1 MNILNLLVKK
11 IKNNKKKDTNRYYTA
26 LLFFKGKKYI
36 LNKFVEEVKELIE
49 ALKKNNK
56 KNIIHECA
64 DTLFHLLVV
73 LEQKKVNLNSVMK
86 ELNERRKITGLE
98 EKRRRKNVRQK

>member
-11 IKNNKKKDTNRYYTA
+11 IKNNKKKDTNRSYTA
-26 LLFFKGKKYI
+26 LLFFKGKKHI
-36 LNKFVEEVKELIE
+36 LNKFIEEVKELIE

-64 DTLFHLLVV
+64 DTLFHLLVI

>member
-1 MNILNLLVKK
+1 MNILNLLVKI
-11 IKNNKKKDTNRYYTA
+11 IKNNKKKKIKNSYTA
-26 LLFFKGKKYI
+26 FLFFKGKKYI

-49 ALKKNNK
+49 ALKNKDK

-73 LEQKKVNLNSVMK
+73 LEYKKVNFNSVIR
-86 ELNERRKITGLE
+86 ELNKRRKITGLE
-98 EKRRRKNVRQK
+98 EKEKRKNVR

>member
-11 IKNNKKKDTNRYYTA
+11 IKNNKKKNINLSYTA

-36 LNKFVEEVKELIE
+36 LNKFIEEVNELIE

-56 KNIIHECA
+56 KNVIHECA

-73 LEQKKVNLNSVMK
+73 LEQKKINFSSVMR

-98 EKRRRKNVRQK
+98 EKRRRKKNVR

>member
-11 IKNNKKKDTNRYYTA
+11 IKNNKKKNTNRSYTA

-49 ALKKNNK
+49 TLKKNNK

-86 ELNERRKITGLE
+86 ELNGRRKITGIE
-98 EKRRRKNVRQK
+98 EKRTRKNVRQK

>member
-11 IKNNKKKDTNRYYTA
+11 IKNNKKKNTNRSYTA

-73 LEQKKVNLNSVMK
+73 LEQKKINLNSVMK
-86 ELNERRKITGLE
+86 ELNGRRKITGIE

>member
-11 IKNNKKKDTNRYYTA
+11 IKNNKKKNTNRSYTA

-36 LNKFVEEVKELIE
+36 LNKFIEEVKELIE

-86 ELNERRKITGLE
+86 ELNGRRKITGIE

>member
-11 IKNNKKKDTNRYYTA
+11 IKNNKKKDTTRSYTA

>member
-11 IKNNKKKDTNRYYTA
+11 IKNNKKKDTNRSYTA
-26 LLFFKGKKYI
+26 LLFFKGKKHI
-36 LNKFVEEVKELIE
+36 LNKFIEEVKELIE

>member
-11 IKNNKKKDTNRYYTA
+11 IKNNKKKNTNRSYTA

>member
-1 MNILNLLVKK
+1 MNILKLLVKK
-11 IKNNKKKDTNRYYTA
+11 IKNNKKKNINHSYTA

-86 ELNERRKITGLE
+86 ELNGRRKITGIE

>member
-11 IKNNKKKDTNRYYTA
+11 IKNNKKKNTNRSYTA

-49 ALKKNNK
+49 VLKKNNK

-86 ELNERRKITGLE
+86 ELNGRRKITGIE

>member
-11 IKNNKKKDTNRYYTA
+11 IKNNKKKDTNLSYTA

-86 ELNERRKITGLE
+86 ELNRRRKITGIE
-98 EKRRRKNVRQK
+98 EKKRRKNVRQK

>member
-11 IKNNKKKDTNRYYTA
+11 IKNNKKKNTNRSYTA

-36 LNKFVEEVKELIE
+36 LNKFIEEVKELIE

-86 ELNERRKITGLE
+86 VLNERRKITGLE

>member
-11 IKNNKKKDTNRYYTA
+11 IKNNKKKDTNLSYTA

-36 LNKFVEEVKELIE
+36 LKKFVEEVKELIE

>member
-1 MNILNLLVKK
+1 MNILNLLLKK
-11 IKNNKKKDTNRYYTA
+11 IKNNKKKDTNRSYTA

-36 LNKFVEEVKELIE
+36 LNKFIEEVKELIE

-86 ELNERRKITGLE
+86 VLNERRKITGLE

>member
-11 IKNNKKKDTNRYYTA
+11 IKNNKKKDTNRSYTA
-26 LLFFKGKKYI
+26 LLFFKGKKHI
-36 LNKFVEEVKELIE
+36 LNKFIEEVKELIE
-49 ALKKNNK
+49 VLKKNNK